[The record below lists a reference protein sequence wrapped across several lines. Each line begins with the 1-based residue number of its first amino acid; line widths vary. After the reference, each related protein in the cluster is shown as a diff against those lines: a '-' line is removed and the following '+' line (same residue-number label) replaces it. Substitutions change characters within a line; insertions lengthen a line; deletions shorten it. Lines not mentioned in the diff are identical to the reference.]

1 MAETFSVTLLLP
13 DMAATLALGRV
24 LSGELRC
31 GDFVGLIGPLGAG
44 KTTLARGLIQAL
56 QHGGEPE
63 EVVSP
68 TFTLVQSYDTAN
80 LTIAHFD
87 LYRIEEQRDI
97 VELGLDDALDLGSVL
112 VEWPDRLGS
121 DMPQD
126 RLDVELMITDL
137 SRHARLTGHGDWA
150 VRLQALD
157 TKGVLGE
164 RVGD

>member
-1 MAETFSVTLLLP
+1 MAETFTVTLLLS
-13 DMAATLALGRV
+13 DMGATLALGRV
-24 LSGELRC
+24 LSGELHR

-68 TFTLVQSYDTAN
+68 TFTLVQSYDMPG
-80 LTIAHFD
+80 LTITHFD

-112 VEWPDRLGS
+112 VEWSDRLGG

-126 RLDVELMITDL
+126 RLDVELMMTDL

-150 VRLQALD
+150 ARLQALD
-157 TKGVLGE
+157 AKNVLGD